1 MSVAA
6 PPAPKP
12 AAAPT
17 PPDRRHIPFALVIGV
32 LLAAG
37 LLWGGWRLATAD
49 RGAWQQAG
57 AEAAMNRTLGA
68 LPGQSGWTRWGA
80 GLRWRLLGD
89 LGPQVAEGCP
99 GWLFYRDGLR
109 PAAGEAVAAAAY
121 ARRLALM
128 RHWAQR
134 LRAHGVQL
142 VVATVP
148 DKSRIEAAHLCGL
161 PVSATMQARLDDWQ
175 QRLAAAGVRHVDLR
189 PALTDLPQPYYRT
202 DVHMAPEGAEAAA
215 AAIGRTALPLLGG
228 PGGQRFDDQRGAA
241 PEPRMGDL
249 IVLAGLEHLPEGWR
263 PSLESFVPERI
274 VPVASGGLLDAGPP
288 AEVLL
293 VGDSNGLRSEFP
305 GRLGRQLGR
314 EVWTLSHDGGYFSGA
329 MLAAL
334 AQQDR
339 WPASLKLVVWTF
351 SELSLSLPLS
361 ADEARAAAALP

>member
-1 MSVAA
+1 MSQAA
-6 PPAPKP
+6 PPAPNT
-12 AAAPT
+12 AV
-17 PPDRRHIPFALVIGV
+17 PPDRRHAPFAFAIGLLLV
-32 LLAAG
+32 AG
-37 LLWGGWRLATAD
+37 LAWGLWRLAAAD
-49 RGAWQQAG
+49 RSAWQQAG

-68 LPGQSGWTRWGA
+68 LPGQGDWTRWGA
-80 GLRWRLLGD
+80 GLRWRLMGD
-89 LGPQVAEGCP
+89 LGPQVAQGCP

-109 PAAGEAVAAAAY
+109 PQAGEAAAAAAY
-121 ARRLALM
+121 ARRVALM
-128 RHWAQR
+128 RHWAQV
-134 LRAHGVQL
+134 LRARGVQL

-175 QRLAAAGVRHVDLR
+175 RRLAEAGVPQVDLR
-189 PALTDLPQPYYRT
+189 PALAALPQAYYRT
-202 DVHMAPEGAEAAA
+202 DVHMAPAGAEAAA
-215 AAIGRTALPLLGG
+215 DAIGRTALPMLGG
-228 PGGQRFDDQRGAA
+228 PGTQRFDDQRGAA

-249 IVLAGLEHLPEGWR
+249 IVLAGLDTLPEGWR
-263 PSLESFVPERI
+263 PALERFTPERI
-274 VPVASGGLLDAGPP
+274 VPVASGGLLDAGPS

-334 AQQDR
+334 AQKER
-339 WPASLKLVVWTF
+339 WPTSLKLVVWTF